1 MPRVT
6 TPKKSASNK
15 ALKLL
20 KSPELREM
28 LMDHFNL
35 SGLLVLDA
43 DRCVVYA
50 SPKALQALELTTSQL
65 VGEDFARAVP
75 FLDNQGALIPDEK
88 RPSYKALSG
97 TSVQATMFFCQYRQP
112 ATGELLPLA
121 VRAAA
126 IRKGKKVLGAI
137 VEIRRTVRQL
147 DVDGMKSLFTGFAAH
162 QLKTPSSIVKGFL
175 ELMIRQGRPAYK
187 PEQWHFLTSA
197 FDANER
203 LIRLSQTLLKITRLE
218 GGMVELSIT
227 KSNISRILQDRVQV
241 YKRASKERQVS
252 VEFSAE
258 DSAAQ
263 VSTDPSFVSEIIDVL
278 VDNALK
284 VMPVGGRLQLS
295 AGVHEGRLE
304 VSVTDQGPGLPE
316 EILTKLRGPIAQHQ
330 PGSLTGGNGLGLY
343 MARKYAAMLRGDIT
357 AENLSTGGARFT
369 LSVPAEESA
378 F

>member
-1 MPRVT
+1 MPRALVS
-6 TPKKSASNK
+6 KKPDVSK
-15 ALKLL
+15 AAKLL
-20 KSPELREM
+20 KSPELRE
-28 LMDHFNL
+28 LLLDHFNL
-35 SGLLVLDA
+35 SGLLVLDS
-43 DRCVVYA
+43 DRYVVYA

-65 VGEDFARAVP
+65 VGKDFAKAVP

-112 ATGELLPLA
+112 ATAELLPLA

-126 IRKGKKVLGAI
+126 IRKGKKVLGAV

-175 ELMIRQGRPAYK
+175 ELMIRQGKPAYK

-218 GGMVELSIT
+218 GGMIELNIT
-227 KSNISRILQDRVQV
+227 KTNIGRVLQERVQI
-241 YKRASKERQVS
+241 YKRAAKERQVT
-252 VEFSAE
+252 VDFSTDDTVLE
-258 DSAAQ
+258 
-263 VSTDPSFVSEIIDVL
+263 VHTDPSFVSEIIDVL

-284 VMPVGGRLQLS
+284 VMPVNGRLQLH
-295 AGVHEGRLE
+295 AGVVHGMLE
-304 VSVTDQGPGLPE
+304 VSIADQGPGLPD

-330 PGSLTGGNGLGLY
+330 PGSSTGGNGLGLY
-343 MARKYAAMLRGDIT
+343 MARKYAAMLRGDIS
-357 AENLSTGGARFT
+357 AENVSTGGARFT
-369 LSVPAEESA
+369 LSVPAGESE